1 MWRRRERQRGGGWG
15 RRGRWA
21 GGERQIRAPGGC
33 WAGGR
38 KVRREMKQVRRAAEE
53 SGSGSRYLT
62 EITLLPGLPDYSAA
76 PEDNNKKE
84 DMYAYGLAWTETQ
97 HLHTPGRWWSNGC
110 GLLCRMDWDVGLD
123 CLYLQVLVCYIRCVS
138 RGRKYIRHT
147 SEFTKAIPP
156 PHSPLLS
163 EQSAIGSYNTY
174 SLLAQTFLLIY
185 VSCLD
190 WDVGDGSPSTWR
202 YSTRIKSQ
210 NYPGLMRTRRR
221 K

>member
-1 MWRRRERQRGGGWG
+1 MHVDWHEQKHNIYTHWGGDGPMGAACFSGW
-15 RRGRWA
+15 
-21 GGERQIRAPGGC
+21 I
-33 WAGGR
+33 
-38 KVRREMKQVRRAAEE
+38 
-53 SGSGSRYLT
+53 
-62 EITLLPGLPDYSAA
+62 
-76 PEDNNKKE
+76 
-84 DMYAYGLAWTETQ
+84 
-97 HLHTPGRWWSNGC
+97 
-110 GLLCRMDWDVGLD
+110 WDVGLD

-190 WDVGDGSPSTWR
+190 WDASTWR